1 MRRIIFISRSYLP
14 DITGGTLVRAGSVK
28 YLQDQGYQV
37 TVITPNYRRK
47 NIIKEGNT
55 IYIPLKSNKLLLRSM
70 EHLGIIEDYLD
81 LWVKDAFNYLVTYVK
96 KEDFVLA
103 TSGGELGCIKLAS
116 ILKNKIGCRTV
127 VNLHDPIAY
136 TKVEGRKI
144 NKIFH
149 ASREAQEYKY
159 LKEMDLIITSSEY
172 YKDVL
177 SKKYPEMKSKIK
189 NNYFGYINNIN
200 YVETC
205 TSDSLRIGYGG
216 ALGRA
221 QQPEL
226 LLDITKEAQGV
237 EVFMVGDSRKVRRLK
252 RKYPKCNFVPHM
264 ANDKYVE
271 FVQNNFD
278 IGFVSL
284 VGDYFASCVPSKIYE
299 FINMSKPILAAL
311 PNGDAKEIIN
321 TNGFGI
327 ACYYKDYQGLKKA
340 IVDLSDPIYRNEIIK
355 NMREQKEAWPMSER
369 IKEVDMWL
377 REL

>member
-28 YLQDQGYQV
+28 HLQDQGYQV
-37 TVITPNYRRK
+37 TVITPNYRGE

-81 LWVKDAFNYLVTYVK
+81 LWVKDAFNYLATYVK
-96 KEDFVLA
+96 KEDLVLA
-103 TSGGELGCIKLAS
+103 TSGGELGCIKLACM
-116 ILKNKIGCRTV
+116 LKKHIGCKAI
-127 VNLHDPIAY
+127 VNFHDPLDY
-136 TKVEGRKI
+136 SRVYGDKI

-149 ASREAQEYKY
+149 VSREEQERKY
-159 LKEMDLIITSSEY
+159 LSEIDLIITSSDY
-172 YKDVL
+172 YRMAL
-177 SKKYPEMKSKIK
+177 MNKYPEFGLKIK
-189 NNYFGYINNIN
+189 NNYFGYTKEIDC
-200 YVETC
+200 VKPTVSEK
-205 TSDSLRIGYGG
+205 LRIGYGG
-216 ALGRA
+216 ALGLA
-221 QQPEL
+221 QSPWL
-226 LLDITKEAQGV
+226 LHEVAKGIPGV
-237 EVFMVGDSRKVRRLK
+237 EVIIIGDPKRLHK
-252 RKYPKCNFVPHM
+252 LEKKYPQGSFVPHM
-264 ANDKYVE
+264 ESDKYVN
-271 FVQNNFD
+271 FVQQKID
-278 IGFVSL
+278 VGFVSL

-299 FINMSKPILAAL
+299 FINMCKPILAAL

>member
-1 MRRIIFISRSYLP
+1 MSKLFYITRSYFP
-14 DITGGTLVRAGSVK
+14 DITGGTLVRGGSVK
-28 YLQDQGYQV
+28 YLIELGYDV
-37 TVITPNYRRK
+37 TVIAPNYYGT
-47 NIIKEGNT
+47 NIYQKENV
-55 IYIPLKSNKLLLRSM
+55 IYIPVRYKKVFTKAI
-70 EHLGIIEDYLD
+70 EYAGIFEDYLD
-81 LWVKDAFNYLVTYVK
+81 PWIKDVFPLLFNLVTR
-96 KEDFVLA
+96 EDLVMA

-136 TKVEGRKI
+136 SKVEGRKI

-226 LLDITKEAQGV
+226 LLDITKEIQGV

-299 FINMSKPILAAL
+299 FINMCKPILAAL

-355 NMREQKEAWPMSER
+355 NMKEQKEAWSMSER
-369 IKEVDMWL
+369 IKEVDVWL